1 MRSTNRPSGPFREQ
15 LYFQPSEI
23 DEVCVEALIA
33 SGYMP
38 PSPGPVNIERFIE
51 KHLSCEAGY
60 EELPVDVMGFTAFNK
75 KGKVVSVRVQSRLED
90 GTKTGEHRVRSTWA
104 HEGGHGLLHASL
116 FIEVPGSQTLFPC
129 QNSNVSENKIL
140 CRNSDVKP
148 VGARYDGRWWE
159 WQANRCIG
167 SLLLPKT
174 LVTKALTFVL
184 EKSLVTGSLS
194 LPSARRQNAEDLL
207 VDMFNVSAAV
217 ARIRLEEMF
226 PAGNSKQLTF

>member
-15 LYFQPSEI
+15 LFFEPSEI
-23 DEVCVEALIA
+23 DEVCVEALNA

-38 PSPGPVNIERFIE
+38 PSPGPVNVERFVE
-51 KHLSCEAGY
+51 KHFSCEAGY
-60 EELPVDVMGFTAFNK
+60 EDLPQDVMGFTAFNK
-75 KGKVVSVRVQSRLED
+75 KGRVVAVRVQSCLED
-90 GTKTGEHRVRSTWA
+90 GTKTGERRVRSTWA

-116 FIEVPGSQTLFPC
+116 FIEVPGAPTLFAC

-140 CRNSDVKP
+140 CRNSDVKA

-167 SLLLPKT
+167 GLLLPKT
-174 LVTKALTFVL
+174 LITKALAALF

-194 LPSARRQNAEDLL
+194 LPAASRRAAEDLV
-207 VDMFNVSAAV
+207 VDKFNVSAAV